1 MVSLWD
7 FMKLSKTHHNTI
19 KLFCKS
25 SIVYLATN
33 PKNPQIIYGVN
44 QQNAVFHS
52 SDGGKIWH
60 SL

>member
-1 MVSLWD
+1 MGTGTEGVIL
-7 FMKLSKTHHNTI
+7 
-19 KLFCKS
+19 
-25 SIVYLATN
+25 YLATN

-44 QQNAVFHS
+44 QQNVVFHS